1 MVSLQILEYIT
12 LFNSGMATTPVVFET
27 PTEVLDSLGA
37 PSRSWSTIRSCFA
50 QVENEQ
56 ITASENIQAP
66 YEQNTR
72 TFTLVVRHNPEVP
85 ITTRDRVRAAN
96 NSWLGAITGMR
107 YSSKK
112 DVVYIDVET
121 GLSAG

>member
-1 MVSLQILEYIT
+1 M
-12 LFNSGMATTPVVFET
+12 FNSGLATTPVVFQT

-37 PSRSWSTIRSCFA
+37 PSRTWATIRSCFA

-56 ITASENIQAP
+56 VTASENIQAP

-72 TFTLVVRHNPEVP
+72 TFTLVVRDNPSVP
-85 ITTRDRVRAAN
+85 ITTHDRVLAAN
-96 NSWLGAITGMR
+96 NSWLGAITGIR
-107 YSSKK
+107 YSAKK
-112 DVVYIDVET
+112 DVLYIDVET